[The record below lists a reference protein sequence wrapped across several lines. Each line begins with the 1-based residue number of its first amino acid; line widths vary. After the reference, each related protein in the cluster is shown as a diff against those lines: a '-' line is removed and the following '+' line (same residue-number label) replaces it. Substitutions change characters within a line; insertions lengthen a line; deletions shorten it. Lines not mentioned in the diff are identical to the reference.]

1 MLIASLVGLQ
11 PSFAASS
18 SPVFGKRLL
27 LLHFNG
33 CFIHRIRRRTPGC
46 FIERTVE
53 RQRMFSGV
61 ASVWTARSGIFRI
74 LDEHFSWRRT
84 RNLSEFMNWKLR
96 ILDIEHLFT
105 REKFGENQLMRASCR
120 GAVAQ
125 LQSTWPAF
133 WPSEIRLVNGN
144 LFISRKALATAGCH
158 PTDADRQETVLLWTV
173 LASCSMFH
181 WLFKRDE
188 CLFNWKKKLK
198 SQKHCEQCA
207 SLEMAGDP
215 KSLNFEN
222 M

>member
-1 MLIASLVGLQ
+1 MLTASLVGLQ

-33 CFIHRIRRRTPGC
+33 CFIHRIAA
-46 FIERTVE
+46 E
-53 RQRMFSGV
+53 RQDALSSELLNAKGCSQESLLFERLVRASLEFSMN
-61 ASVWTARSGIFRI
+61 T
-74 LDEHFSWRRT
+74 FSWRRT

-96 ILDIEHLFT
+96 ILDIEHLFA

-133 WPSEIRLVNGN
+133 WPSGIRLVNGN

-158 PTDADRQETVLLWTV
+158 PTDADRQETVLL
-173 LASCSMFH
+173 
-181 WLFKRDE
+181 
-188 CLFNWKKKLK
+188 
-198 SQKHCEQCA
+198 
-207 SLEMAGDP
+207 
-215 KSLNFEN
+215 
-222 M
+222 

>member
-1 MLIASLVGLQ
+1 MDVLFIESAAERQDALSSELLNAKGCSQESLLFERLVRASL
-11 PSFAASS
+11 
-18 SPVFGKRLL
+18 
-27 LLHFNG
+27 
-33 CFIHRIRRRTPGC
+33 
-46 FIERTVE
+46 E
-53 RQRMFSGV
+53 FSMN
-61 ASVWTARSGIFRI
+61 T
-74 LDEHFSWRRT
+74 FSWRRT

-96 ILDIEHLFT
+96 ILDIEHLFA

-133 WPSEIRLVNGN
+133 WPSGIRLVNGN

-173 LASCSMFH
+173 LASCSRFH